1 MNINEKSLEFH
12 KHQKE
17 FNRTQQNKNRKSIQ
31 FNGYNASTAKSNA
44 RLHPA
49 SETAMM
55 VFRFMETHVSENHI
69 AAMVLAAICS
79 MTKEDTAQLRP
90 INETA
95 VVAFGFVESHVP
107 ESLRLR
113 VLV

>member
-1 MNINEKSLEFH
+1 MKSSVPGSSGVLIA
-12 KHQKE
+12 
-17 FNRTQQNKNRKSIQ
+17 TCTSI
-31 FNGYNASTAKSNA
+31 
-44 RLHPA
+44 
-49 SETAMM
+49 E
-55 VFRFMETHVSENHI
+55 EE
-69 AAMVLAAICS
+69 
-79 MTKEDTAQLRP
+79 TAQLHLISVDAATMLVRFVESNAPENHRAAIVLTATCTSTKEETAQLLP